1 MCVHAC
7 VRTYVCAWGGPKC
20 QTGRGWECGLTG
32 NVAVQM
38 WNAAVA
44 ANTCSVPSDPVEE
57 L

>member
-20 QTGRGWECGLTG
+20 QTGRGRECGLTG